1 MIAWP
6 LFTVIDLIA
15 VAVFS
20 ITGALAGARKGM
32 DVIGLI
38 WLGAITGIGGGT
50 FRDLMLDRPVF
61 WLNDPTYLGVA
72 TAAAVVVFFLA
83 KVPARSDKVLLWL
96 DAAGLAFVAV
106 AGAAKAITYGAPPSV
121 AVLMGVITASLGGIL
136 RDVLAGEPSIL
147 MRKEIYITAALA
159 GAVTYVVL
167 DVWQVRTTVSSLA
180 GIVVGFSVRA
190 GAILWGW
197 TLPGARLGRGTP
209 P

>member
-1 MIAWP
+1 MTAWP

-15 VAVFS
+15 VAVFAVS
-20 ITGALAGARKGM
+20 GALAGARKGM

-50 FRDLMLDRPVF
+50 MRDLMLDRPVF
-61 WLNDPTYLGVA
+61 WINDPSYLGVA
-72 TAAAVVVFFLA
+72 TVAAIVVFFLA

-136 RDVLAGEPSIL
+136 RDVLVGEPSIL
-147 MRKEIYITAALA
+147 MRKEIYITAALV
-159 GAVTYVVL
+159 GACVYVTC
-167 DVWQVRTTVSSLA
+167 DAMQISRTFSSIL
-180 GIVVGFSVRA
+180 GIVSGFAVRA
-190 GAILWGW
+190 GALLWGW
-197 TLPGARLGRGTP
+197 TLPGARLGREGTQ
-209 P
+209 